1 MGVFGRFEHPAPLTA
16 TDVVESDE
24 NVSGIDAEKA
34 TTGIRE
40 DSNVPVRQ
48 HHFHPDAER
57 AVVRKMDW
65 RIPPLLGFLCMRS
78 SIHICSH

>member
-1 MGVFGRFEHPAPLTA
+1 MGVFGRFEHPTPLTA

-40 DSNVPVRQ
+40 DANVPVRR
-48 HHFHPDAER
+48 HHSHPDAER

-78 SIHICSH
+78 SRHIYLF